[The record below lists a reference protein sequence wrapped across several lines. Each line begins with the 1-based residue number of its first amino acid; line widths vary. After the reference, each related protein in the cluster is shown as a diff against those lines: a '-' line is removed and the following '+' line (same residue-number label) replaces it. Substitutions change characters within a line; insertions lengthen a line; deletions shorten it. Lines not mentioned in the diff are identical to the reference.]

1 MIITTNRQFA
11 CIFAF
16 FLLFFTANAQ
26 NSQFSKFF
34 SFGANNPMSNSIFT
48 NCHQLKHQNG
58 YLLTAERYTSQNVR
72 NTVLIRTDTALNEI
86 WSSMLNFNS
95 ATAPYDNIS
104 FSDVGEL
111 LNGNYFLFGQAGYIG
126 TPYYVVF
133 VLDTNGNLINYTSLH
148 DSQNNSNAAVIP
160 MIRVAADSSLIIA
173 VSEYERF
180 GFYRLDQ
187 NLNVISSQLFT
198 SSFSTGW
205 GRDCLMLHDT
215 TLLIAGDSTALI
227 LTKTTTSGSV
237 IWSKWYPWI
246 GNCFNLY
253 EAPSGSLYAAG
264 VSHPN
269 ASDVAYI
276 AKFGPGGHLT
286 WYHTY
291 TLANS
296 LTMSAI
302 WNIYPDGNNLM
313 LYSDSIMFETDTLGF
328 PISNG
333 FTVNSSS
340 FKVMKPCDSNEFM
353 VAGPIFQD
361 SVMDYRHTIMRFNMN
376 TVSGCLHPRG
386 ISTNT
391 FSTSAVPV
399 FLTPLPHTLQ
409 TENILF
415 SDTIVQ
421 MGYDPLNGCPPNPA
435 GISENGTLLNAPFIF
450 PNPASDELTIHYIP
464 KDPQAKL
471 SFEITDVSGR
481 MVKEEQMKMYSANE
495 FQLSVRELSEG
506 IYTISVYENG
516 IPAGHALSCIKH

>member
-1 MIITTNRQFA
+1 MILTTNCQFTF
-11 CIFAF
+11 IFSF

-58 YLLTAERYTSQNVR
+58 YLLTAERYNSQNVR
-72 NTVLIRTDTALNEI
+72 NTVLIRTDTALHEV
-86 WSSMLNFNS
+86 WSTMLNFNS
-95 ATAPYDNIS
+95 ATTPYDNIS

-148 DSQNNSNAAVIP
+148 DSQNSSNAAVIP
-160 MIRVAADSSLIIA
+160 MIRVAADSSLIIT

-187 NLNVISSQLFT
+187 NLNVISSKLFT
-198 SSFSTGW
+198 SSFSNAW

-237 IWSKWYPWI
+237 VWSKWYPGI

-253 EAPSGSLYAAG
+253 EAPGGSIYAAG
-264 VSHPN
+264 TTYTS
-269 ASDVAYI
+269 SSVAYV
-276 AKFGPGGHLT
+276 AKFGPGGHLA
-286 WYHTY
+286 WYQTY
-291 TLANS
+291 TLANMP
-296 LTMSAI
+296 TMSAI

-313 LYSDSIMFETDTLGF
+313 LYSDSIMFEIDTLGI
-328 PISNG
+328 PISAG

-376 TVSGCLHPRG
+376 TVSGCLHPRS
-386 ISTNT
+386 IVTNALTSST
-391 FSTSAVPV
+391 VPV

-415 SDTIVQ
+415 TDTVVQ
-421 MGYDPLNGCPPNPA
+421 MGYDAFNGCQTNLS
-435 GISENGTLLNAPFIF
+435 GISENVIPNSVSVF
-450 PNPASDELTIHYIP
+450 PSPASDELTIHYTP
-464 KDPQAKL
+464 KNPKAKL

-481 MVKEEQMKMYSANE
+481 TIKEEEVKTYNENE
-495 FQLSVRELSEG
+495 FRFSVSDLSEG

-516 IPAGHALSCIKH
+516 IPAGHVLSCIKH